1 MEIIKP
7 KCVPTLPGIM
17 QDPMFDELYA
27 NEETEDSDTLLK
39 RGIKEA
45 SQGLGEYL
53 GSFAQYANLE
63 IED

>member
-1 MEIIKP
+1 
-7 KCVPTLPGIM
+7 
-17 QDPMFDELYA
+17 MFDELYA
-27 NEETEDSDTLLK
+27 NGEIEDSHTLLK
-39 RGIKEA
+39 RGIEEA